1 MIHVREAAGKTMIRD
16 RVVGLRRVRASELIP
31 NPKNYR
37 RHPKAQAEA
46 LRGLLSE
53 VGFADALLVR
63 ETPAGLMLI
72 DGHLRAET
80 TPDMDVPVL
89 ILDLNE
95 AESAKLLL
103 TLDPLAAM
111 AETDKASVDAL
122 LATVHTDSQAV
133 ASLLERIAGEA
144 AWQALNDPTEVVD
157 VPAHIDR
164 AAELQGKW
172 GTAAGQAWQIGPHRL
187 VCGDCRDEGTV
198 GRLWRDGRLKVRL
211 MWTDPP
217 YGVNLASKNAR
228 LNRTDRGGR
237 VQRPIVGDDM
247 EPEEVG
253 ALFCDALLAT
263 KGRTEAGV
271 GLYATVPSGRMLP
284 VFIDYLRRAGWTYK
298 ACLVWVKNQ
307 FVIGAG
313 DYHWQHESILYGW
326 KEDGAHYFTSDRTQ
340 TSIFEVDKPHV
351 SDLHPT
357 TKPVELVAR
366 MIANSS
372 VAGEIIYDPF
382 LGSGTTLVAAQQL
395 GRVGRGVEISPEYV
409 AVALER
415 LSTLGLEPKLID
427 G

>member
-1 MIHVREAAGKTMIRD
+1 MKIRD
-16 RVVGLRRVRASELIP
+16 RVKSLVRVRAGDLLP
-31 NPKNYR
+31 NPKNWR
-37 RHPKAQAEA
+37 RHPKVQADA
-46 LRGLLSE
+46 LRGILAE
-53 VGFADALLVR
+53 VGFADALLAR

-80 TPDMDVPVL
+80 TPDMEVPVL
-89 ILDLNE
+89 ILDLSE
-95 AESAKLLL
+95 AESEKLLL
-103 TLDPLAAM
+103 VLDPLASM
-111 AETDKASVDAL
+111 AETDKISVDAL
-122 LATVHTDSQAV
+122 LATVHTDSVAV
-133 ASLLERIAGEA
+133 AAMLEQIAGEA
-144 AWQALNDPTEVVD
+144 AWQALNDPTQVIE
-157 VPAHIDR
+157 VPAQIDR
-164 AAELQGKW
+164 AAEFQAKW

-187 VCGDCRDEGTV
+187 ACGDCRDEGTV

-326 KEDGAHYFTSDRTQ
+326 KEDGAHYFTDDRTQ

-372 VAGEIIYDPF
+372 RAGEIIYDPF

>member
-1 MIHVREAAGKTMIRD
+1 VEIRNRVRE
-16 RVVGLRRVRASELIP
+16 LRRVKASELVP
-31 NPKNYR
+31 HEKNWR
-37 RHPKAQAEA
+37 VHTPQQTAA
-46 LRGLLSE
+46 LKGLLAE
-53 VGFADALLVR
+53 IGYADALIGRIL
-63 ETPAGLMLI
+63 PDGKIGLI
-72 DGHLRAET
+72 DGHLRKSA
-80 TPDMDVPVL
+80 TPTMEVPVL
-89 ILDLNE
+89 IVDLNDEE
-95 AESAKLLL
+95 AAKLLL

-111 AETDKASVDAL
+111 AEADHDKMTAL
-122 LATVHTDSQAV
+122 LETVRTDSEAV

-144 AWQALNDPTEVVD
+144 AWQALNDPTKVVE
-157 VPAHIDR
+157 VPAQIDR
-164 AAELQGKW
+164 AAELQAKW

-187 VCGDCRDEGTV
+187 VCGDSRDEATV
-198 GRLWRDGRLKVRL
+198 GRLWRDGTPKLRMV
-211 MWTDPP
+211 WTDPP

-247 EPEEVG
+247 APEEVG

-263 KGRTEAGV
+263 EGRTEAGV
-271 GLYATVPSGRMLP
+271 VLYATVPSGRMLP

-326 KEDGAHYFTSDRTQ
+326 KEDGAHYFTDDRTQ

-366 MIANSS
+366 MVANSS
-372 VAGEIIYDPF
+372 RRGETVYDPF
-382 LGSGTTLVAAQQL
+382 CGSGTTLVACEQL
-395 GRVGRGVEISPEYV
+395 GRVGYGVEVDIGYT
-409 AVALER
+409 AVAIQR
-415 LSTLGLEPKLID
+415 LADLGLEPRLID

>member
-1 MIHVREAAGKTMIRD
+1 VA
-16 RVVGLRRVRASELIP
+16 V
-31 NPKNYR
+31 
-37 RHPKAQAEA
+37 
-46 LRGLLSE
+46 
-53 VGFADALLVR
+53 
-63 ETPAGLMLI
+63 
-72 DGHLRAET
+72 
-80 TPDMDVPVL
+80 
-89 ILDLNE
+89 
-95 AESAKLLL
+95 
-103 TLDPLAAM
+103 AAM
-111 AETDKASVDAL
+111 
-122 LATVHTDSQAV
+122 
-133 ASLLERIAGEA
+133 LERIAGES
-144 AWQALNDPTEVVD
+144 AWQALNGPTEMVE
-157 VPAHIDR
+157 VPAALDR
-164 AAELQGKW
+164 AAELQMKW

-198 GRLWRDGRLKVRL
+198 GRLWRDGGAKVRL
-211 MWTDPP
+211 VWTDPP
-217 YGVNLASKNAR
+217 YGVNLAAKNAR

-284 VFIDYLRRAGWTYK
+284 VFIYYLRRAGWTYK

-313 DYHWQHESILYGW
+313 DYHWQHESILYAW
-326 KEDGAHYFTSDRTQ
+326 KEDGAHYFTDDRTQ

-372 VAGEIIYDPF
+372 RAGEIIYDPF

-395 GRVGRGVEISPEYV
+395 GRVGYGVELDPGYV
-409 AVALER
+409 AVALQR
-415 LSTLGLEPKLID
+415 LADLGLKPKLI

>member
-1 MIHVREAAGKTMIRD
+1 MKIRD
-16 RVVGLRRVRASELIP
+16 RVKSLVRVRAGDLLP
-31 NPKNYR
+31 NPKNWR
-37 RHPKAQAEA
+37 RHPKVQADA
-46 LRGLLSE
+46 LRGILAE
-53 VGFADALLVR
+53 VGFADALLAR

-80 TPDMDVPVL
+80 TPDMEVPVL
-89 ILDLNE
+89 ILDLSE
-95 AESAKLLL
+95 AESEKLLL
-103 TLDPLAAM
+103 VLDPLASM
-111 AETDKASVDAL
+111 AETDKTSVDAL
-122 LATVHTDSQAV
+122 LATVHTDSVAV
-133 ASLLERIAGEA
+133 AAMLEQIAGEA
-144 AWQALNDPTEVVD
+144 AWQALNDPTQVIE
-157 VPAHIDR
+157 VPAQLDR
-164 AAELQGKW
+164 AAELQAKW
-172 GTAAGQAWQIGPHRL
+172 GTAAGQAWEIGPHRL
-187 VCGDCRDEGTV
+187 ACGDCREKAVV
-198 GRLWRDGRLKVRL
+198 GRLWRDGGAKLRMV
-211 MWTDPP
+211 WSDPP

-326 KEDGAHYFTSDRTQ
+326 KEDGAHYFTDDRTQ

-372 VAGEIIYDPF
+372 RAGEIIYDPF

>member
-1 MIHVREAAGKTMIRD
+1 VEIRNRVRE
-16 RVVGLRRVRASELIP
+16 LRLVKASELVP
-31 NPKNYR
+31 NENNWR
-37 RHPKAQAEA
+37 RHGAAQSSA
-46 LRGLLSE
+46 LKGLLAE
-53 VGFADALLVR
+53 IGYADALIAR
-63 ETPAGLMLI
+63 ELSDGRLQLL
-72 DGHLRAET
+72 DGHLRRET
-80 TPDMDVPVL
+80 TLNMEVPVL
-89 ILDLNE
+89 VVDVTQEEGNKI
-95 AESAKLLL
+95 LL
-103 TLDPLAAM
+103 TLDPHAAM
-111 AETDKASVDAL
+111 AEADKTSVDAL
-122 LATVHTDSQAV
+122 LATVHTDSVAV
-133 ASLLERIAGEA
+133 AAMLERIAGES
-144 AWQALNDPTEVVD
+144 AWQALNGPTEVVE
-157 VPAHIDR
+157 VPAALDR
-164 AAELQGKW
+164 AAELQMKW

-198 GRLWRDGRLKVRL
+198 GRLWRDGGPKLRMV
-211 MWTDPP
+211 WTDPP

-313 DYHWQHESILYGW
+313 DYHWQHESILYAW
-326 KEDGAHYFTSDRTQ
+326 KEDGAHYFTDDRTQ

-372 VAGEIIYDPF
+372 RAGEIIYDPF

-395 GRVGRGVEISPEYV
+395 GRVGYGVEIDPGYL
-409 AVALER
+409 AVAIQR
-415 LSTLGLEPKLID
+415 LADLGLEPKLID

>member
-1 MIHVREAAGKTMIRD
+1 MEVRNRIKE
-16 RVVGLRRVRASELIP
+16 LRWVRASELVP
-31 NPKNYR
+31 HGRNWRVHTPQQT
-37 RHPKAQAEA
+37 AA
-46 LRGLLSE
+46 LKGLLAE
-53 VGFADALLVR
+53 IGYADALIGRIL
-63 ETPAGLMLI
+63 PDGKIGLI
-72 DGHLRAET
+72 DGHLRKSA
-80 TPDMDVPVL
+80 TPKMEVPVL
-89 ILDLNE
+89 IVDLNDEE
-95 AESAKLLL
+95 ADKLLL
-103 TLDPLAAM
+103 TLDPLASM
-111 AETDKASVDAL
+111 AEADQQKVMTL
-122 LATVHTDSQAV
+122 LETVRTDSQAV

-144 AWQALNDPTEVVD
+144 AWQAMNDPAKVVD
-157 VPAHIDR
+157 VTAQLDK
-164 AAELQGKW
+164 AAELQAKW

-198 GRLWRDGRLKVRL
+198 GRLWRDGGAKLRMV
-211 MWTDPP
+211 WTDPP

-271 GLYATVPSGRMLP
+271 ALYATVPSGRMLP

-313 DYHWQHESILYGW
+313 DYHWQHESILYAW
-326 KEDGAHYFTSDRTQ
+326 KEDGAHYFTDDRTQ

-372 VAGEIIYDPF
+372 RVGDIIYDPF

-395 GRVGRGVEISPEYV
+395 ERVGYGVEIDPGYV
-409 AVALER
+409 AVAIQR
-415 LSTLGLEPKLID
+415 LADLGLEPQLID

>member
-1 MIHVREAAGKTMIRD
+1 MKIRD
-16 RVVGLRRVRASELIP
+16 RVKSLVRVRAGDLLP
-31 NPKNYR
+31 NPKNWR
-37 RHPKAQAEA
+37 RHPAQQADA
-46 LRGLLSE
+46 LRGILAE
-53 VGFADALLVR
+53 VGFADALLAR
-63 ETPAGLMLI
+63 ETPKGLMLI

-80 TPDMDVPVL
+80 TPDMEVPVL
-89 ILDLNE
+89 ILDLSE
-95 AESAKLLL
+95 AESDKLLL
-103 TLDPLAAM
+103 VLDPLAGM
-111 AETDKASVDAL
+111 AEADKASVDAL
-122 LATVHTDSQAV
+122 LATVHTESQAI

-144 AWQALNDPTEVVD
+144 AWQALNDPTQVIE
-157 VPAHIDR
+157 VPAQLDK
-164 AAELQGKW
+164 AAELQAKW
-172 GTAAGQAWQIGPHRL
+172 GTTAGQAWEIGPHRL
-187 VCGDCRDEGTV
+187 ACGDCREKAVV
-198 GRLWRDGRLKVRL
+198 GRLWRDGGAKLRMV
-211 MWTDPP
+211 WTDPP

-253 ALFCDALLAT
+253 ARFCDALLAT
-263 KGRTEAGV
+263 EGRTEAGV
-271 GLYATVPSGRMLP
+271 GLYSTVPSGRMLP

-313 DYHWQHESILYGW
+313 DYHWQHESILYAW
-326 KEDGAHYFTSDRTQ
+326 KEDGAHYFTDDRTQ

-372 VAGEIIYDPF
+372 RAGEIIYDPF
-382 LGSGTTLVAAQQL
+382 LGSGSTLVAAHQL
-395 GRVGRGVEISPEYV
+395 GRVGYGVEISPEYV

>member
-1 MIHVREAAGKTMIRD
+1 MEVRNRIKE
-16 RVVGLRRVRASELIP
+16 LRWVRASELVP
-31 NPKNYR
+31 HGRNWRVHTPQQT
-37 RHPKAQAEA
+37 AA
-46 LRGLLSE
+46 LKGLLAE
-53 VGFADALLVR
+53 IGYADALIGRIL
-63 ETPAGLMLI
+63 PDGKIGLI
-72 DGHLRAET
+72 DGHLRKSA
-80 TPDMDVPVL
+80 TPKMEVPVL
-89 ILDLNE
+89 IVDLNDEE
-95 AESAKLLL
+95 ADKLLL
-103 TLDPLAAM
+103 TLDPLASM
-111 AETDKASVDAL
+111 AEADQQKVMAL
-122 LATVHTDSQAV
+122 LETVRTDSQAV

-144 AWQALNDPTEVVD
+144 AWQALNDPAEVVD
-157 VPAHIDR
+157 VPAHIDK
-164 AAELQGKW
+164 AAELQAKW

-198 GRLWRDGRLKVRL
+198 GRLWRDGGAKLRMV
-211 MWTDPP
+211 WTDPP

-263 KGRTEAGV
+263 EGRTEAGV

-313 DYHWQHESILYGW
+313 DYHWQHESILYAW
-326 KEDGAHYFTSDRTQ
+326 KEDGAHYFTDDRTQ

-372 VAGEIIYDPF
+372 RVGDIIYDPF

-395 GRVGRGVEISPEYV
+395 ERVGYGVEIDPGYV
-409 AVALER
+409 AVAIQR
-415 LSTLGLEPKLID
+415 LADLGLEPQLID

>member
-1 MIHVREAAGKTMIRD
+1 MVW
-16 RVVGLRRVRASELIP
+16 S
-31 NPKNYR
+31 
-37 RHPKAQAEA
+37 
-46 LRGLLSE
+46 
-53 VGFADALLVR
+53 
-63 ETPAGLMLI
+63 
-72 DGHLRAET
+72 
-80 TPDMDVPVL
+80 
-89 ILDLNE
+89 
-95 AESAKLLL
+95 
-103 TLDPLAAM
+103 
-111 AETDKASVDAL
+111 
-122 LATVHTDSQAV
+122 
-133 ASLLERIAGEA
+133 
-144 AWQALNDPTEVVD
+144 
-157 VPAHIDR
+157 
-164 AAELQGKW
+164 
-172 GTAAGQAWQIGPHRL
+172 
-187 VCGDCRDEGTV
+187 
-198 GRLWRDGRLKVRL
+198 
-211 MWTDPP
+211 DPP

-326 KEDGAHYFTSDRTQ
+326 KEDGAHYFTDDRTQ

-372 VAGEIIYDPF
+372 RAGEIIYDPF

>member
-1 MIHVREAAGKTMIRD
+1 MEVRNRIKE
-16 RVVGLRRVRASELIP
+16 LRWVRASELVP
-31 NPKNYR
+31 HGRNWRVHTPQQT
-37 RHPKAQAEA
+37 AA
-46 LRGLLSE
+46 LKGLLAE
-53 VGFADALLVR
+53 IGYADALIGRIL
-63 ETPAGLMLI
+63 PDGKIGLI
-72 DGHLRAET
+72 DGHLRKSA
-80 TPDMDVPVL
+80 TPKMEVPVL
-89 ILDLNE
+89 IVDLNDEE
-95 AESAKLLL
+95 ADKLLL
-103 TLDPLAAM
+103 TLDPLASM
-111 AETDKASVDAL
+111 AEADQQKVMAL
-122 LATVHTDSQAV
+122 LETVRTDSQAV

-144 AWQALNDPTEVVD
+144 AWQALNDPAEVVD
-157 VPAHIDR
+157 VTAQLDK
-164 AAELQGKW
+164 AAELQAKW

-187 VCGDCRDEGTV
+187 VCGDCREKAVV
-198 GRLWRDGRLKVRL
+198 GRLWRDGGAKVRL
-211 MWTDPP
+211 IWTDPP

-263 KGRTEAGV
+263 KGRTEAGA
-271 GLYATVPSGRMLP
+271 GLYATVPSGKMLP
-284 VFIDYLRRAGWTYK
+284 VFIDYLKRAGWTYK

-313 DYHWQHESILYGW
+313 DYHWQHESILYAW
-326 KEDGAHYFTSDRTQ
+326 KEDGAHYFTDDRTQ

-357 TKPVELVAR
+357 TKPVELVAQ

-372 VAGEIIYDPF
+372 RAGEIVYDPF
-382 LGSGTTLVAAQQL
+382 LGSGTSLVAAHQL

-415 LSTLGLEPKLID
+415 LSTLGLEPNLID

>member
-1 MIHVREAAGKTMIRD
+1 MKIRD
-16 RVVGLRRVRASELIP
+16 RVKSLVRVRAGDLLP
-31 NPKNYR
+31 NPKNWR
-37 RHPKAQAEA
+37 RHPAQQADA
-46 LRGLLSE
+46 LRGILAE
-53 VGFADALLVR
+53 VGFADALLAR
-63 ETPAGLMLI
+63 ETPKGLMLI

-80 TPDMDVPVL
+80 TPDMEVPVL
-89 ILDLNE
+89 ILDLSE
-95 AESAKLLL
+95 AESDKLLL
-103 TLDPLAAM
+103 VLDPLAGM
-111 AETDKASVDAL
+111 AEADKASVDAL
-122 LATVHTDSQAV
+122 LATVHTESQAI

-144 AWQALNDPTEVVD
+144 AWQALNDPTQVIE
-157 VPAHIDR
+157 VPAQLDK
-164 AAELQGKW
+164 AAELQAKW
-172 GTAAGQAWQIGPHRL
+172 GTTAGQAWEIGPHRL
-187 VCGDCRDEGTV
+187 ACGDCREKAVV
-198 GRLWRDGRLKVRL
+198 GRLWRDGGAKLRMV
-211 MWTDPP
+211 WTDPP

-253 ALFCDALLAT
+253 ARFCDALLAT
-263 KGRTEAGV
+263 EGRTEAGV
-271 GLYATVPSGRMLP
+271 GLYSTVPSGRMLP

-313 DYHWQHESILYGW
+313 DYHWQHESILYAW
-326 KEDGAHYFTSDRTQ
+326 KEDGAHYFTDDRTQ

-372 VAGEIIYDPF
+372 RAGEIIYDPF
-382 LGSGTTLVAAQQL
+382 LGSGSTLVAAHQL
-395 GRVGRGVEISPEYV
+395 GRVAYGVEISPEYV

>member
-1 MIHVREAAGKTMIRD
+1 MKIRD
-16 RVVGLRRVRASELIP
+16 RVKALVRVRAGDLLP
-31 NPKNYR
+31 NPKNWR
-37 RHPKAQAEA
+37 RHPRDQADA
-46 LRGLLSE
+46 LRGILAE
-53 VGFADALLVR
+53 VGFADALLAR
-63 ETPAGLMLI
+63 ETPKGLMLI

-80 TPDMDVPVL
+80 TPNMEVPVL
-89 ILDLNE
+89 ILDLDE
-95 AESAKLLL
+95 AESDKLLL
-103 TLDPLAAM
+103 VLDPLATM
-111 AETDKASVDAL
+111 AEADKDSVDAL
-122 LATVHTDSQAV
+122 LATVHTESQAI

-144 AWQALNDPTEVVD
+144 AWQALNDPTQVIE
-157 VPAHIDR
+157 VPAQLDR
-164 AAELQGKW
+164 AAELQAKW
-172 GTAAGQAWQIGPHRL
+172 GTSAGQAWQIGPHRL
-187 VCGDCRDEGTV
+187 VCGDCREKAVV
-198 GRLWRDGRLKVRL
+198 GRLWRDGKPKLRMV
-211 MWTDPP
+211 WTDPP

-247 EPEEVG
+247 APEEVG

-263 KGRTEAGV
+263 EGRTEAGV

-326 KEDGAHYFTSDRTQ
+326 KEDGAHYFTDDRTQ

-372 VAGEIIYDPF
+372 RAGEIVYDPF
-382 LGSGTTLVAAQQL
+382 LGSGTSLVAAHQL
-395 GRVGRGVEISPEYV
+395 GRVGCGVEISPEYV

-415 LSTLGLEPKLID
+415 LSTLGLEPSLID